1 MNADR
6 NIEQKMD
13 MRASVTNIFKGQ
25 LGTVI
30 IILVALIIFFAFS
43 SQGFFQVKNLYN
55 ILQQV
60 AIIGIITI
68 AQAYVIIT
76 AGIDLSQGAIIGL
89 TTVVAGMGMVNLGLP
104 IWICIVMGLCVG
116 LGIGIVNGVLVAHL
130 GLPSFIVTLGT
141 MTIFTAVA
149 LLLTGGSD
157 VYNLPSEIS
166 EFGRSNIGDVIPII
180 ALIMIVLAIVM
191 HIILKKTPFGRY
203 VYAVGSNIQ
212 SARFS
217 GVKVRSVLFITY
229 LLAGLICSLAGIVM
243 LCRANAGVALAGQ
256 DYQMDSI
263 AAVVIGGGS
272 LFGGEGSI
280 AGAIVGAFL
289 ITVLSN
295 GVQMLGLSSYW
306 QQFVT
311 GVVLVVAVLIDTMRR
326 RRSMD

>member
-1 MNADR
+1 
-6 NIEQKMD
+6 MD
-13 MRASVTNIFKGQ
+13 MGKNAQQKLDIKTNISSIFKGQ

-30 IILVALIIFFAFS
+30 LILIALIVFFAFAA
-43 SQGFFQVKNLYN
+43 QGFFQFRNLYN

-60 AIIGIITI
+60 AIIGVITV

-76 AGIDLSQGAIIGL
+76 GGIDLSQGAIIGL
-89 TTVVAGMGMVNLGLP
+89 TTVVAGIGMVVLGLP
-104 IWICIVMGLCVG
+104 IWICIIMGLSIG
-116 LGIGIVNGVLVAHL
+116 LGIGIANGILVARL
-130 GLPSFIVTLGT
+130 GLPPFIVTLGT
-141 MTIFTAVA
+141 MTVFTAVA

-166 EFGRSNIGDVIPII
+166 EFGRSNIGGIIPII

-229 LLAGLICSLAGIVM
+229 LLAGLICSLAGIIM

-311 GVVLVVAVLIDTMRR
+311 GVVLIIAVLIDTMRR